1 MLLLLMKSL
10 RTQQKLNDC
19 QSKLLQKNSYKI
31 VLIQTVILNSYD
43 INNDVDLL
51 TKFSNLQVLNF
62 DDVNI
67 QILYRENT
75 TSYQT

>member
-1 MLLLLMKSL
+1 MESQ
-10 RTQQKLNDC
+10 RTQWKSNDC
-19 QSKLLQKNSYKI
+19 QSKSLWKNSYEI
-31 VLIQTVILNSYD
+31 ILIQTVISDSYNV
-43 INNDVDLL
+43 NNDVDSL

-62 DDVNI
+62 DDVNT